1 MGRIRR
7 TELRRRRARRQ
18 KLARIRRRY
27 ETASTDTER
36 ATLLEKL
43 LKVGPGLALELRKKA
58 DAAALAEKTAAP
70 PPGTVGRRRAKGGTD
85 KASAP
90 EPGATARESKDPQRA
105 GGPSE
110 APRDQAD
117 PTVSAG

>member
-7 TELRRRRARRQ
+7 TELRRRRGRRQ
-18 KLARIRRRY
+18 KLAKMRARY

-36 ATLLEKL
+36 AALLEKL
-43 LKVGPGLALELRKKA
+43 LKVAPGLASELRGKA
-58 DAAALAEKTAAP
+58 DAAALAAPPTGPVARKRAKAGQEKAAAP
-70 PPGTVGRRRAKGGTD
+70 Q
-85 KASAP
+85 
-90 EPGATARESKDPQRA
+90 PGAAARESKEPQS
-105 GGPSE
+105 GGKSSE